1 MMEGCIQ
8 LAPLWPGSITT
19 IFPSRGPDCVGDVS
33 TAVAMMP
40 EGMVVVVKSDVEVL
54 EDGAVML
61 VDVDLLGGGD
71 VELLGIDDV

>member
-1 MMEGCIQ
+1 M
-8 LAPLWPGSITT
+8 T
-19 IFPSRGPDCVGDVS
+19 
-33 TAVAMMP
+33 P